1 MHVAQVCEA
10 HDLFEL
16 PEFNPLDD
24 WDETDVLE
32 CVAIRWEDINNPVLV
47 SLIEE
52 RVTYRRSR
60 YVSEGLVTGDFSV
73 TYDFS
78 EKYPI
83 EVGNFVVAILEE
95 VDFAGIVRHINAECV
110 EIEYFD
116 TELGIT
122 DTIEVSLNAV
132 ELILL

>member
-1 MHVAQVCEA
+1 MLVAQACEV

-16 PEFNPLDD
+16 PEFNSLDE
-24 WDETDVLE
+24 WDETDLLE
-32 CVAIRWEDINNPVLV
+32 CVAIRWEDINNPVLA

-52 RVTYRRSR
+52 RVACRRPH
-60 YVSEGLVTGDFSV
+60 YMNEGLVNGDFSV
-73 TYDFS
+73 EYDFS

-95 VDFAGIVRHINAECV
+95 VDFAGIVRHISSEQV

-122 DTIEVSLNAV
+122 DTIEVSLNDV
-132 ELILL
+132 EVILP